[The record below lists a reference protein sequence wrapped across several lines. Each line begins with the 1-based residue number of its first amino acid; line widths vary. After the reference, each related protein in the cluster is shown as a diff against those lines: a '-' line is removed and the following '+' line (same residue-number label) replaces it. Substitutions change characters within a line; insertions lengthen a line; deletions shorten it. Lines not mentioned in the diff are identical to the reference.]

1 MSGPHR
7 SVLPGLPVGVTRE
20 QTVAEIPTDISAV
33 RADSADE
40 TVELET
46 GGKAIGFVT
55 IPPEQPAT
63 PPPTSLVDR
72 LRDSLGTLRARS
84 LAAPDWL
91 RWPRLPQWLRGRNHR
106 RRRLLVGAVSMLLL
120 IAVLATQLNGVF
132 GGWLADELRAVLGP
146 QATAQIESWFLG
158 VQDSFNQAKYQ
169 ISGKPASAPW
179 SPPSE
184 SNSDTPPNVRQRAMP
199 LPTIASLIQPALP
212 GEGVWTTDGLPPPS
226 PNQPRL
232 AAKTFLRPDPAR
244 PYAVVTLLQLDLR
257 YLSLHIVAGK
267 NEPGGPLGHHGSGVI
282 PQADRQNDS
291 LFAAFNGGF
300 KYADGHYGLMTQGT
314 VYVPPQPNAATIAV
328 TAQGQV
334 LLDAWGRNP
343 NLTATNTN
351 LVAWRQNAALLL
363 DRGQLNPLTNDG
375 AAWGGVYLNKAY
387 TWRSAIG
394 ITDHGTLIYGAG
406 DSLSAATLGTA
417 MLAAGASMAMQ
428 TDINPLWVRCFLYQ
442 PSASG
447 VLQIAKLHPGMQG
460 TGKEYLQGTDRDF
473 FYLTRVQ
480 PAAAPV
486 TGHPST
492 LGPGRQPPGGQ

>member
-1 MSGPHR
+1 M
-7 SVLPGLPVGVTRE
+7 
-20 QTVAEIPTDISAV
+20 AEIPTEVS
-33 RADSADE
+33 ADSADE

-46 GGKAIGFVT
+46 GGKAIGLVT
-55 IPPEQPAT
+55 IPAEQPAT
-63 PPPTSLVDR
+63 PPPTSVVDR
-72 LRDSLGTLRARS
+72 LRDSLGTLRSRS

-91 RWPRLPQWLRGRNHR
+91 RWPRLPHWLRGRNHR
-106 RRRLLVGAVSMLLL
+106 RHRLLVGAVSMLLL

-146 QATAQIESWFLG
+146 QATAQVESWFLG

-179 SPPSE
+179 SAPPG
-184 SNSDTPPNVRQRAMP
+184 SNSDTQPHVRQHAMP
-199 LPTIASLIQPALP
+199 LPAIAPLIQPALP
-212 GEGVWTTDGLPPPS
+212 GEGIWTTDGLPPPS
-226 PNQPRL
+226 PDQPPL

-267 NEPGGPLGHHGSGVI
+267 NEPGGPLGHHGSSVI
-282 PQADRQNDS
+282 PQEDRQNDS

-334 LLDAWGRNP
+334 LLDAWGRDP
-343 NLTATNTN
+343 DLTATNTN

-363 DRGQLNPLTNDG
+363 DHGQLNPLTSDG
-375 AAWGGVYLNKAY
+375 AAWGGVWLNKAH

-406 DSLSAATLGTA
+406 DSLSAATLGKA

-442 PSASG
+442 SSASG
-447 VLQIAKLHPGMQG
+447 ELQIAKLHPGMQG
-460 TGKEYLQGTDRDF
+460 SGREYLQGTDRDF
-473 FYLTRVQ
+473 FYLMRDQQTVDPASNQ
-480 PAAAPV
+480 PSNP
-486 TGHPST
+486 
-492 LGPGRQPPGGQ
+492 GPRHRPPAEQ